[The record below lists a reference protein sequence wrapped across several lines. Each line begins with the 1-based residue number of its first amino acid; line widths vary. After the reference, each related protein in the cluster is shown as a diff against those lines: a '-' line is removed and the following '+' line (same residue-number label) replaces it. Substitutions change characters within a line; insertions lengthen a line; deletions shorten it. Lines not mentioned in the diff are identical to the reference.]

1 MNAQMQELI
10 RQWGPPVA
18 GMVAVLV
25 AGLYALVRYRAFRA
39 ERRLVAAVNRVGY
52 ETLMNVMVPD
62 GMDGHFHIDFLLLTQ
77 RGILI
82 VDLRR
87 VGGNIF
93 GGDQMSEWAVMTRN
107 RRFSFANPQQA
118 LYDRLAAVRM
128 LAGDAPV
135 EGRIVFTNRARFPK
149 GMPKYTLMLE
159 SLAAEFSP
167 VDKSAMTEHV
177 GKFRSGW
184 EHVKRHTLAS
194 TLGGQRSRLIF

>member
-184 EHVKRHTLAS
+184 EQVKRHTLAS

>member
-1 MNAQMQELI
+1 MNELI
-10 RQWGPPVA
+10 REWGLPA
-18 GMVAVLV
+18 LGMLAVLA
-25 AGLYALVRYRAFRA
+25 AGAFTLARYRRYLAR
-39 ERRLVAAVNRVGY
+39 RRLIRTVNRVAY
-52 ETLMNVMVPD
+52 EMLMNVMVPD
-62 GMDGHFHIDFLLLTQ
+62 GMDGHFHLDFLLLTQ

-135 EGRIVFTNRARFPK
+135 DGRIVFTNRARFPK
-149 GMPKYTLMLE
+149 GMPRYVLMLD
-159 SLAAEFSP
+159 SLAAEFAP
-167 VDKSAMTEHV
+167 VDMATMEAHV
-177 GKFRSGW
+177 AKFRSGW
-184 EHVKRHTLAS
+184 EHVKRNTIPS
-194 TLGGQRSRLIF
+194 TLPSI

>member
-1 MNAQMQELI
+1 
-10 RQWGPPVA
+10 
-18 GMVAVLV
+18 
-25 AGLYALVRYRAFRA
+25 
-39 ERRLVAAVNRVGY
+39 
-52 ETLMNVMVPD
+52 MNVMVPD

-135 EGRIVFTNRARFPK
+135 EGRIVFTNRARFP
-149 GMPKYTLMLE
+149 E
-159 SLAAEFSP
+159 RHAEI
-167 VDKSAMTEHV
+167 
-177 GKFRSGW
+177 RS
-184 EHVKRHTLAS
+184 
-194 TLGGQRSRLIF
+194 

>member
-10 RQWGPPVA
+10 RQWGPSLA

-25 AGLYALVRYRAFRA
+25 AGLYALARYRAFRT

-52 ETLMNVMVPD
+52 ESLMNVMVPD

-135 EGRIVFTNRARFPK
+135 EGRIIFTNRARFPK
-149 GMPKYTLMLE
+149 GMPKYVLMLE
-159 SLAAEFSP
+159 SLAAEFAP
-167 VDKSAMTEHV
+167 VDKSTMTAHV
-177 GKFRSGW
+177 GKFRGGW
-184 EHVKRHTLAS
+184 EHVKRHTVAS

>member
-1 MNAQMQELI
+1 MNAEMQELI
-10 RQWGPPVA
+10 RQWGLPVA
-18 GMVAVLV
+18 GMIAVLV
-25 AGLYALVRYRAFRA
+25 AGVYVLARYRAFRA

-62 GMDGHFHIDFLLLTQ
+62 GMDGHFHVDFLLLTQ

-149 GMPKYTLMLE
+149 GMPKYVLMLE

-167 VDKSAMTEHV
+167 VDKSAMAAHV
-177 GKFRSGW
+177 GKFRAGW